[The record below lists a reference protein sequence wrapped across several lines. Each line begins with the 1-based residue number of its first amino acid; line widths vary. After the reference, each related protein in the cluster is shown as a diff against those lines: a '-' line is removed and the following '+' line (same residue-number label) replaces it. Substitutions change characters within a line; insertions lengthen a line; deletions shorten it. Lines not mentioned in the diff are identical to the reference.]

1 MSNTEERA
9 TGDEEVEQEGSKEGE
24 LQEEGPHEAAL
35 GDEEMGEEEVEG
47 SDDDKTYDPEADVEM
62 TAAEQIETDEEDLG
76 EEEPRKL
83 RTAHYIC
90 PDYKA
95 LDPDELRGM
104 NITKRRATKV
114 EIVEVSPD
122 VTLKYGA
129 NVTVHE
135 ANNILWLEKYAPT
148 VPIPK
153 LLACY
158 TWGPFKR
165 RIDRPNR
172 YDSEYETYIFMRSVK
187 GQPLNAYWN
196 EFDQATKRQITQRLK
211 DIFVQLRAMA
221 NERYV
226 GCFKNGPVTD
236 RILRYWDNKG
246 PFKSVEAFHNEIIES
261 IEKDAVAPMTSLR
274 QFIHGELSRSDHQIV
289 ITHGNLQPRNIIV
302 DKEGHVNAI
311 TDWSQS
317 GWYPAYWESAKAIAT
332 WCSFWKDERDA
343 RFDCMEQI
351 LQPHC
356 GEGLLYRYLD
366 SMRSN
371 YWPFTP
377 SE

>member
-1 MSNTEERA
+1 MSNIEERA
-9 TGDEEVEQEGSKEGE
+9 TGDEEFEQRRKEKGKSKE
-24 LQEEGPHEAAL
+24 EGLHEAAL

-47 SDDDKTYDPEADVEM
+47 NDDDKTSDPEADVEM
-62 TAAEQIETDEEDLG
+62 TAAEQTGTDEEDMG

-95 LDPDELRGM
+95 LDPDELRDM

-114 EIVEVSPD
+114 EIVAVSPD

-135 ANNILWLEKYAPT
+135 ANNILWLEKYE
-148 VPIPK
+148 
-153 LLACY
+153 
-158 TWGPFKR
+158 
-165 RIDRPNR
+165 
-172 YDSEYETYIFMRSVK
+172 SEYETYIFMRSVK

-196 EFDQATKRQITQRLK
+196 GFDQATKRQITQRLK

-226 GCFKNGPVTD
+226 GSFKNGPVTD
-236 RILRYWDNKG
+236 RILRYWDSKG

-274 QFIHGELSRSDHQIV
+274 QFVHGELSRSDHQIV

-366 SMRSN
+366 SMR
-371 YWPFTP
+371 
-377 SE
+377 